1 MIEVW
6 TFCCLSCECWLS
18 SEYWLQRNPVH
29 LPIGEYLYK
38 MKFAFDSKKE
48 NLAERDNKL
57 KKEQANCHYVNATSQ
72 KLLGRLKER
81 GLKQIFDCLDDDK
94 VHPPLLLYTIILAR
108 SWMWRKCVEYTIV
121 LPSLVSR
128 MDNFFIFHEVGMA
141 TTFHS
146 YTCLKSDPYNKS
158 LPKRN

>member
-1 MIEVW
+1 ML
-6 TFCCLSCECWLS
+6 T

-48 NLAERDNKL
+48 NLAERDNKM

-94 VHPPLLLYTIILAR
+94 VH
-108 SWMWRKCVEYTIV
+108 
-121 LPSLVSR
+121 
-128 MDNFFIFHEVGMA
+128 H
-141 TTFHS
+141 
-146 YTCLKSDPYNKS
+146 YNC
-158 LPKRN
+158 